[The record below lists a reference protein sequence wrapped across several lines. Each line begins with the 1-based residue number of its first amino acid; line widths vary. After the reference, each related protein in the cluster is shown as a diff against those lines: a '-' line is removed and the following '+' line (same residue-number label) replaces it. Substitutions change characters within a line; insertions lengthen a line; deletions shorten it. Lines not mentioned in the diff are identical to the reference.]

1 MALLS
6 RAFIFS
12 DYFVQKIIY
21 LLLVIHAENI
31 SGDFSG
37 KQNNQGNCKEGRAV
51 SLWGTEHKGD
61 GGRQSCSRVPST
73 GMCVI
78 ANRRWTLLAGRKPI
92 AAEGAGGKKN
102 PSENPT
108 AGAVSSHSSEG
119 MHVWDFV
126 CSSMR

>member
-12 DYFVQKIIY
+12 YYFVQKIIY

-51 SLWGTEHKGD
+51 SLWGMEHKGN
-61 GGRQSCSRVPST
+61 GGDRAAAGSRVRA
-73 GMCVI
+73 CV
-78 ANRRWTLLAGRKPI
+78 
-92 AAEGAGGKKN
+92 
-102 PSENPT
+102 
-108 AGAVSSHSSEG
+108 
-119 MHVWDFV
+119 
-126 CSSMR
+126 